1 MLRNLRT
8 VPFTFILLIYFLQSG
23 LASIVSTSSVVRPN
37 SEIKEKNPEERIKE
51 LEMKLLAVSKENEA
65 YKKIFK
71 GNPHL
76 DSSQKNVTVHT
87 YHDDMMGIPTERGTN
102 LAC

>member
-1 MLRNLRT
+1 M
-8 VPFTFILLIYFLQSG
+8 
-23 LASIVSTSSVVRPN
+23 STSTVVRPN
-37 SEIKEKNPEERIKE
+37 SEVIKEKTPEERIKE
-51 LEMKLLAVSKENEA
+51 LEMKLSAVSKENEA

-87 YHDDMMGIPTERGTN
+87 YHGDMMGIPTKRGTLDTIATSVSN
-102 LAC
+102 PRLLV

>member
-1 MLRNLRT
+1 
-8 VPFTFILLIYFLQSG
+8 
-23 LASIVSTSSVVRPN
+23 
-37 SEIKEKNPEERIKE
+37 
-51 LEMKLLAVSKENEA
+51 MKLLAVSKENEA

-87 YHDDMMGIPTERGTN
+87 YHGDMMGIPTEKGTIKFS
-102 LAC
+102 LLK

>member
-1 MLRNLRT
+1 M
-8 VPFTFILLIYFLQSG
+8 
-23 LASIVSTSSVVRPN
+23 STSSVVRPN
-37 SEIKEKNPEERIKE
+37 SEIKEKTPEERIKE

-87 YHDDMMGIPTERGTN
+87 YHDDMMGIPTERGTY
-102 LAC
+102 LTC

>member
-1 MLRNLRT
+1 
-8 VPFTFILLIYFLQSG
+8 
-23 LASIVSTSSVVRPN
+23 
-37 SEIKEKNPEERIKE
+37 
-51 LEMKLLAVSKENEA
+51 MKLLAVSKENEA

-87 YHDDMMGIPTERGTN
+87 YHGDMMGIPTEKGTFKFGLSKPEIQLFDFSEN
-102 LAC
+102 QYQF